1 MYPARRQAQFKD
13 LGLSVERDRLE
24 AYVPGPGRFLALSK
38 PTFYFDL
45 GSPFAYLAAERL
57 HDVLGERVVWQPV
70 SLGAL
75 FKLTGRSSWSL
86 GDPERR
92 RAGMAEVERR
102 ARLYG
107 LPPVRWPDP
116 WPGNYLMAMR
126 AATFVY
132 REGWGHEFTMQ
143 AFRHAFQEGSDLSVP
158 AEVLRA
164 AGDAGVDPRTVEQ
177 ATQDS
182 DVKLALRNATDTAHE
197 LGVFGV
203 PTIAIDGELFWGD
216 DRLEDAAARVRA
228 ASAGC

>member
-1 MYPARRQAQFKD
+1 MP
-13 LGLSVERDRLE
+13 
-24 AYVPGPGRFLALSK
+24 K

-45 GSPFAYLAAERL
+45 GSPFAYLAAVRL
-57 HDVLGERVVWQPV
+57 HDVLGEQVQWQPV

-92 RAGMAEVERR
+92 QAGMAEVERR

-126 AATFVY
+126 AATFAY
-132 REGWGHEFTMQ
+132 RLERGHEFTVR
-143 AFRHAFQEGSDLSVP
+143 AFRNAFQEGSDLSLP

-164 AGDAGVDPRTVEQ
+164 AEDAGLDPRAVEA
-177 ATQDS
+177 ATEDP
-182 DVKLALRNATDTAHE
+182 DVKLALRNATDTAHQ

-216 DRLEDAAARVRA
+216 DRLEDAAAHLRA
-228 ASAGC
+228 SRTG